1 METPD
6 SLRARDYMGYTI
18 VIYWG
23 NHRRKKK
30 PITTQHNATQQNRI
44 EQNRIEQNTYYTCRL
59 EIKYRFAQN

>member
-23 NHRRKKK
+23 SPQEGKKK
-30 PITTQHNATQQNRI
+30 HITTQHNITQHNRI
-44 EQNRIEQNTYYTCRL
+44 EQNRIE
-59 EIKYRFAQN
+59 

>member
-6 SLRARDYMGYTI
+6 SLRARDYMGHTI

-23 NHRRKKK
+23 S
-30 PITTQHNATQQNRI
+30 PQET
-44 EQNRIEQNTYYTCRL
+44 EQNTYYTCRL

>member
-23 NHRRKKK
+23 SPQEEKKTHHN
-30 PITTQHNATQQNRI
+30 TT
-44 EQNRIEQNTYYTCRL
+44 
-59 EIKYRFAQN
+59 